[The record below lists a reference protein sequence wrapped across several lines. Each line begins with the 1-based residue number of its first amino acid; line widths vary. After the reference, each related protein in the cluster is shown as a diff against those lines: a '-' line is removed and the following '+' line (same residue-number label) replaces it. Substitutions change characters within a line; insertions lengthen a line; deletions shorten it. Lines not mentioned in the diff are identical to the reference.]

1 MAVTQKSMKILW
13 ANAAGRCAFPGCQC
27 RLCTD
32 EAAKAAPYTIGQMA
46 HICGEKPSA
55 SRYDASQSDKQRD
68 DYSNLILL
76 CPNHHTLI
84 DKPENLKR
92 YSVEVLHKIKLDHE
106 RYVDGRLEVRSF
118 QTKQEVAAYVYPLLK
133 ENHDVFL
140 SFGPTSEIARKN
152 PENDAHAVWVSE
164 RLSTIIPNNR
174 KIVEVAEANRGKFT
188 AAEQATLKKFSL
200 HARSYEGWVTDDVSY
215 EGVVRFPEEF
225 DKLIAGLADDR
236 A

>member
-27 RLCTD
+27 RLCTN
-32 EAAKAAPYTIGQMA
+32 EAAKAAPYTVGEMA
-46 HICGEKPSA
+46 HICGEKPGA

-68 DYSNLILL
+68 DYANLILL

-84 DKPENLKR
+84 DKPETLKK
-92 YSVEVLHKIKLDHE
+92 YPVEVLHQMKVDHE
-106 RYVDGRLEVRSF
+106 RYVDGRLEVRIF

-133 ENHDVFL
+133 ENHDVFV
-140 SFGPTSEIARKN
+140 SFGPRSEIARKN
-152 PENDAHAVWVSE
+152 PQSDAHGVWISE

-174 KIVEVAEANRGKFT
+174 KIVQVTDGNRRLFT
-188 AAEQATLKKFSL
+188 AAEQAIVKTFSL

-225 DKLIAGLADDR
+225 DKLIAGLTDDR
-236 A
+236 T

>member
-1 MAVTQKSMKILW
+1 MPTTQKSTKILW

-32 EAAKAAPYTIGQMA
+32 EAAKAAPYTIGEMA
-46 HICGEKPSA
+46 HICGEKAGA
-55 SRYDASQSDKQRD
+55 SRYDGSQTEKQRD
-68 DYSNLILL
+68 DYANLILL

-84 DKPENLKR
+84 DKPENLKK
-92 YSVEVLHKIKLDHE
+92 YSVEVLHKMKSDHE
-106 RYVDGRLEVRSF
+106 GYVHGRLEVRSF
-118 QTKQEVAAYVYPLLK
+118 QEKQDIAAYVYPLLK

-140 SFGPTSEIARKN
+140 SFGPRSEIARRN
-152 PENDAHAVWVSE
+152 PESDAHGVWVSE
-164 RLSTIIPNNR
+164 RLATIIPNNR
-174 KIVEVAEANRGKFT
+174 KIVEIIEANSGLFT
-188 AAEQATLKKFSL
+188 AAEQAVLKKFSL

-225 DKLIAGLADDR
+225 DKLITGLADAR

>member
-1 MAVTQKSMKILW
+1 MAVTQKSTKVLW

-32 EAAKAAPYTIGQMA
+32 EAAKVAPYTIGEMA
-46 HICGEKPSA
+46 HICGEKPGA

-76 CPNHHTLI
+76 CPNHHTLV
-84 DKPENLKR
+84 DKPETLKK
-92 YSVEVLHKIKLDHE
+92 YSVEVLSKMKSDHE

-133 ENHDVFL
+133 ENHDVFA
-140 SFGPTSEIARKN
+140 SFGPKSEIARKN
-152 PENDAHAVWVSE
+152 PGSDAHGVWISE

-174 KIVEVAEANRGKFT
+174 KIVQVTDANCGVFA
-188 AAEQATLKKFSL
+188 AAEQAILKTFSL
-200 HARSYEGWVTDDVSY
+200 HARSYEAWVTDDVSY

-225 DKLIAGLADDR
+225 DKLIAGLVDGR